1 MFANS
6 INGRLTR
13 RRFLRAGAGAVGAAA
28 AGCALGAG
36 PRSQARAEQ
45 GAGAGQGA
53 DARKPNIVLILAD
66 DLGYGDLGCFGQER
80 LKTPVLDRLADRGL
94 RFTDHYAGS
103 TVCAPSRCVLL
114 TGLDTGH
121 ARIRGNSPGLLT
133 EADLTVAQV
142 LKRAGYATG
151 CVGKWGVGHPPPPDD
166 PARRG
171 FDYAYGYVS
180 MYHAHN
186 FYPEFVIRNGEQV
199 AIRNEVPEK
208 WKEADGRGVATRKVD
223 YVPDLVARE
232 ALAFVERNKDRPFF
246 LYWALNVPHANNEAG
261 KEGIEVPD
269 QGPFAGADWP
279 EQEKNFASVILR
291 MDRDVG
297 RLVEKLDALGLADRT
312 LVLFTSDNG
321 PHQEG
326 GHSADFF
333 ESSGPLRGKKR
344 DLTEGGIRVPT
355 IAYWPG
361 TVPAGRTTG
370 CVSGFVDYFP
380 TFAELAGAAVPAT
393 DGISLVPT
401 LTGRPEAQK
410 PHAYLYWE
418 FHERGF
424 SQAVRFGQWKAVR
437 NGSRAAPV
445 ELYDLSADIGEEH
458 DVAADRPD
466 LVEKAKGLFQTA
478 RTESDAYPIRERLPK
493 R

>member
-1 MFANS
+1 MSANS
-6 INGRLTR
+6 THARLTR
-13 RRFLRAGAGAVGAAA
+13 RRFLAAGAGAAGAAF
-28 AGCALGAG
+28 GFALSVGV
-36 PRSQARAEQ
+36 RSHAQ
-45 GAGAGQGA
+45 AGQEAGSGQGR

-66 DLGYGDLGCFGQER
+66 DLGYGDLGCYGQQR
-80 LKTPVLDRLADRGL
+80 LKTPVLDRLASRGL

-121 ARIRGNSPGLLT
+121 ARIRGNSPGVMT
-133 EADLTVAQV
+133 EADLTVAEV

-151 CVGKWGVGHPPPPDD
+151 CVGKWGVGSPPPLDD
-166 PARRG
+166 PARCG
-171 FDYAYGYVS
+171 FDHFYGYIS

-186 FYPEFVIRNGEQV
+186 FYPEFILRNGQKV
-199 AIRNEVPEK
+199 PLRNEVPDQ
-208 WKEADGRGVATRKVD
+208 WKEADGRGVATKKVD
-223 YVPDLVARE
+223 YVPDLVADE
-232 ALAFVERNKDRPFF
+232 ALAFVERNRDRPFF

-261 KEGIEVPD
+261 KQGIEVPD
-269 QGPFAGADWP
+269 QGPFAGKDWP
-279 EQEKNFASVILR
+279 EQEKNFAAVVLR

-297 RLVEKLDALGLADRT
+297 RLVDKLDALGLADRT

-333 ESSGPLRGKKR
+333 DSGGPLRGKKR
-344 DLTEGGIRVPT
+344 DLYEGGIRVPT

-370 CVSGFVDYFP
+370 CVSGFVDYFA
-380 TFAELAGAAVPAT
+380 TFADLAGAEAPAT
-393 DGISLVPT
+393 DGVSLVPT

-424 SQAVRFGQWKAVR
+424 SQAVRFGMWKAVR
-437 NGSRAAPV
+437 NGYREAPV
-445 ELYDLSADIGEEH
+445 ELYDLSADLGEEH
-458 DVAADRPD
+458 DVSAGHPD
-466 LVEKAKGLFQTA
+466 LVAKAKDLFRTA
-478 RTESDAYPIRERLPK
+478 RTESDAYPVRERRPK